1 MHFTFYLFFTNWPLL
16 KSHTKIL
23 MESGH
28 LLWIQ
33 VIPGRLI
40 LPIASIG
47 GLLRIIC
54 LSELDGVF
62 ILEMGNKC
70 KRLNQR
76 YSPLFSG

>member
-23 MESGH
+23 MESS
-28 LLWIQ
+28 
-33 VIPGRLI
+33 PGRLI
-40 LPIASIG
+40 LPIASTG